1 MRASAR
7 QICDGFPDHSVS
19 QRNSINFDEVGYA
32 FIRKARVD
40 PEIELNSNFTKIRLL
55 DRFATFPKTHFE
67 LDSPKLGIF
76 VMSTARA
83 LDFDRNFFG
92 LLELFGRFDLGR
104 KEMRSLK
111 Q

>member
-1 MRASAR
+1 MDS
-7 QICDGFPDHSVS
+7 
-19 QRNSINFDEVGYA
+19 
-32 FIRKARVD
+32 K
-40 PEIELNSNFTKIRLL
+40 IELYSNFAEIRLL
-55 DRFATFPKTHFE
+55 DRLANFPKAHFE
-67 LDSPKLGIF
+67 PDSPKLGIF

-83 LDFDRNFFG
+83 LDVDRNFFR